1 MARDVVNPTRMELQ
15 RLKRELKITE
25 RGYRLLKDKQDELI
39 RLFMEVVNEAK
50 TLHEEVSRLLVD
62 ATKKL
67 NDATART
74 NKSSVYDSLVIPSG
88 ELKLNYK
95 EKNVMSVIVPVIEV
109 EDIKIKDIPYSFHYT
124 SASLD
129 EAVVKLKELAPKLIK
144 LAEIEK
150 RVDLMSKEI
159 ENTRRR
165 VNAIEHIRLPNLRSN
180 IKMIVLKLDD
190 HERFNT
196 VRMMKSKDL
205 STKKNKWTIKAL
217 KLVLFYFY

>member
-1 MARDVVNPTRMELQ
+1 MSRDVVNPTRMELQ
-15 RLKRELKITE
+15 RLKRELQITQ

-50 TLHEEVSRLLVD
+50 TLHVEVSSLLVD

-74 NKSSVYDSLVIPSG
+74 SQSAVYDSLVIPSG
-88 ELKLNYK
+88 EMQINYSTQ
-95 EKNVMSVIVPVIEV
+95 NVMSVIVPKIEV
-109 EDIKIKDIPYSFHYT
+109 EDILIKDLPYSFSFT

-129 EAVVKLKELAPKLIK
+129 EAVIKLKELAPKLIK
-144 LAEIEK
+144 LAEIQK
-150 RVDLMSKEI
+150 KVDLMSKEI

-165 VNAIEHIRLPNLRSN
+165 VNAIEHIRLPNIEKN

-190 HERFNT
+190 NERFNT
-196 VRMMKSKDL
+196 VRMMKSKEL
-205 STKKNKWTIKAL
+205 STKKNK
-217 KLVLFYFY
+217 

>member
-1 MARDVVNPTRMELQ
+1 MTRDVVNPTRMELQ
-15 RLKRELKITE
+15 RLKRELQITQ

-50 TLHEEVSRLLVD
+50 TLHEEVSSMLMGV
-62 ATKKL
+62 TKKL

-74 NKSSVYDSLVIPSG
+74 SKSVIYDSLIIPSG
-88 ELKLNYK
+88 QLNVSYS
-95 EKNVMSVIVPVIEV
+95 EKNVMSVIVPVIKV
-109 EDIKIKDIPYSFHYT
+109 EDIKIKNIPYSFSQT

-129 EAVVKLKELAPKLIK
+129 EAVIKLKELMPKLIK
-144 LAEIEK
+144 LAEVQK

-165 VNAIEHIRLPNLRSN
+165 VNAIEHIRLPNLEAN

-190 HERFNT
+190 NERFNT

-205 STKKNKWTIKAL
+205 STKKKK
-217 KLVLFYFY
+217 